1 MRKSRKMMRCVPET
15 DEETYLEWQ
24 IAGGMMALTLFAV
37 VCAVMAVAATFW
49 GWRP

>member
-15 DEETYLEWQ
+15 DEETYLERQ
-24 IAGGMMALTLFAV
+24 IAAGMVVLALFSVA
-37 VCAVMAVAATFW
+37 CAVMAVAATFW